1 MTVRQWHEEWRKFYE
16 QYREILLRG
25 GGVIGVDPASYPS
38 NTKG

>member
-16 QYREILLRG
+16 QHREELIRG
-25 GGVIGVDPASYPS
+25 GWSIGVDPASRPS